1 MDNRGYKKT
10 SLYCKGE
17 NPEESR
23 AFSIFKRLGR
33 RKIDFLV
40 SCVNLVEES
49 YNVDLADMSS
59 AKILSLFN
67 DGSTVK
73 GTVKKKTPN
82 TIAFSAKEKPPV
94 KTDIAKEDT
103 SMRTES
109 NTEVVDEE
117 PASDEILDDQAQ
129 LLLDGL
135 DIM

>member
-59 AKILSLFN
+59 TKILGLFN
-67 DGSTVK
+67 DDSSAK

-82 TIAFSAKEKPPV
+82 TVVLSTKEKPV
-94 KTDIAKEDT
+94 KADIAKEDT
-103 SMRTES
+103 PMQTES
-109 NTEVVDEE
+109 NAEIVDEE
-117 PASDEILDDQAQ
+117 SASDEILDDQAQ